1 MEDEEEDFESVEEES
16 EESVKDERIKRILKK
31 FKIKNFDGLPCD
43 IEKKLTES
51 GLSQQDYYDL
61 NYIYEI

>member
-1 MEDEEEDFESVEEES
+1 MEDEEEDFESGEEES

-31 FKIKNFDGLPCD
+31 FKIKNFDDLPYN

>member
-1 MEDEEEDFESVEEES
+1 MEDEEEDFESDEEES
-16 EESVKDERIKRILKK
+16 EESLKDERIKRILKK
-31 FKIKNFDGLPCD
+31 FKIKNFDDLPYN